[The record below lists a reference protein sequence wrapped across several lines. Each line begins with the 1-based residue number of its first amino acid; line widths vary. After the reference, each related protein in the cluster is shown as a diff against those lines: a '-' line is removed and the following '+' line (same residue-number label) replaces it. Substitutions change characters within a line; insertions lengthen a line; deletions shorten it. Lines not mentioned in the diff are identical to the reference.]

1 MFTAQVLADGQLPD
15 TQGAIYTVPFGVTAY
30 VKQLLLFNTSASPQ
44 TIEIAINASGTPRKW
59 RHLVLNENESA
70 TVLEHGEALQLRN
83 GQSIEASSSDASVAP
98 MTTKSLA
105 LTSSEHWRV

>member
-59 RHLVLNENESA
+59 RRLVLNENESA
-70 TVLEHGEALQLRN
+70 TVLEHGEALQLSN
-83 GQSIEASSSDASVAP
+83 GQSIEAVSTDDAAVDYTI
-98 MTTKSLA
+98 MGVTET
-105 LTSSEHWRV
+105 